1 MKVLNPRI
9 VLIFLLIFSYTAL
22 KSKDFA
28 IIHGN
33 KFKNLK
39 VKTALDYE
47 SKKKGLMN
55 IKTLIDYN
63 GMLFVYEKPRIVNM
77 WMYKTYIPLDI
88 IFIGDNGK
96 IILIKEGIPNTK
108 SLISSEKKV
117 NAVLEIKKG
126 CAEKLNL
133 KKGNFLSWD
142 FKSLSEIKEFRYYD
156 CLD

>member
-1 MKVLNPRI
+1 
-9 VLIFLLIFSYTAL
+9 
-22 KSKDFA
+22 
-28 IIHGN
+28 
-33 KFKNLK
+33 
-39 VKTALDYE
+39 
-47 SKKKGLMN
+47 MN
-55 IKTLIDYN
+55 TKTLIDYN
-63 GMLFVYEKPRIVNM
+63 GMLFIYKKPRKVNM
-77 WMYKTYIPLDI
+77 WMFKTYIPLDI
-88 IFIGDNGK
+88 IFIGDEGK

-126 CAEKLNL
+126 CAEKLNI